1 MISENYKKVL
11 QTIHESTPFGKRAK
25 FPKHLE
31 QFIQDINPKS
41 MIDFGCG
48 KGRLVDRIKEVYP
61 TISVRGYDPG
71 NKNFNSP
78 IEHPVDLLMS
88 TDVLEHIEPVYLEET
103 LKFLSTKSR
112 YVYHLIAC
120 CPAKLILPDG
130 RNAHLIIEDQQWWRQ
145 KFLDLD
151 YKIIS
156 EDWLEFTKFS
166 KELKKNLVIKKYIIM
181 AEKQDGEIKTGR

>member
-1 MISENYKKVL
+1 MISDQYQRVL
-11 QTIHESTPFGKRAK
+11 RTIHESTPFGKRAK

-31 QFIQDINPKS
+31 QFIQDVKPQS

-48 KGRLVDRIKEVYP
+48 KGRLVEKIKEVYP
-61 TISVRGYDPG
+61 SIDVRGYDPG
-71 NKNFNSP
+71 NIEFSSP
-78 IEHPVDLLMS
+78 IEKPVDLLMS

-130 RNAHLIIEDQQWWRQ
+130 RNAHLIIEGQDWWRQ
-145 KFLDLD
+145 KFINLN
-151 YKIIS
+151 YKIIK
-156 EDWLEFTKFS
+156 EEWLEFTKFS
-166 KELKKNLVIKKYIIM
+166 KELRKNLEIKKYIII
-181 AEKQDGEIKTGR
+181 AEKQNGKS

>member
-1 MISENYKKVL
+1 MISQEYQKILN
-11 QTIHESTPFGKRAK
+11 QIHETSPFGKRAK
-25 FPKHLE
+25 YPKYLTE
-31 QFIQDINPKS
+31 FIQSINPKS

-48 KGRLVDRIKEVYP
+48 KGRLVDRIKEEYSN
-61 TISVRGYDPG
+61 IDVRGYDPG

-78 IEHPVDLLMS
+78 IEKPVDLLMS
-88 TDVLEHIEPVYLEET
+88 TDVLEHIEPIYLEET

-130 RNAHLIIEDQQWWRQ
+130 RNAHLIIEGKDWWRQ
-145 KFLDLD
+145 KFLDLN
-151 YKIIS
+151 YRIIQ

-166 KELKKNLVIKKYIIM
+166 KELRKNLLIKKYIIM
-181 AEKQDGEIKTGR
+181 AEKQDGEIKT